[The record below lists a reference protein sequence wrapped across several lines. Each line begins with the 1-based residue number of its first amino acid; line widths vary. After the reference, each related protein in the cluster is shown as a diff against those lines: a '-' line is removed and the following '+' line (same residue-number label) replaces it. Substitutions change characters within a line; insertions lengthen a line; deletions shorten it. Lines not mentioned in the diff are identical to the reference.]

1 MADFPDLPPS
11 ASRTR
16 LRWLSTVILA
26 VGFVSAIVVYF
37 AAGPEAENPLGDPMQ
52 SKMYL
57 HDLELYGG
65 KANVLAAEFREWF
78 TELWIGRNLAYTIAV
93 LTILIVLAVRFVASF
108 HVPAPVESEEPEAP
122 SDRRRGLKVIAGSR
136 EDPDRGDAG

>member
-1 MADFPDLPPS
+1 MAEAANSHSLF
-11 ASRTR
+11 RTR
-16 LRWLSTVILA
+16 IRRLTAAILA
-26 VGFVSAIVVYF
+26 AGFGGAIAVYF

-78 TELWIGRNLAYTIAV
+78 TELWVGRNLAYTIAV
-93 LTILIVLAVRFVASF
+93 LTILIVLALRFIASF
-108 HVPAPVESEEPEAP
+108 HVPAPVDGAEDEEGRRE
-122 SDRRRGLKVIAGSR
+122 RRGLTLIAGSR
-136 EDPDRGDAG
+136 EDADRGDER